1 MDPHTPVGKSEWVV
15 HEQNRSTSHDN
26 TGVCMFVGAAG
37 GPLESL
43 VPCAA
48 AASGVAYTVDDFVEI
63 GERTW
68 NLERLFN
75 LKAGLTK
82 ADDTLP
88 QRLLKEPHKSGP
100 SAGIVVNLD
109 AMLPVY
115 YRERGWSVDGVPTR
129 EKLAELRLDVG
140 LILRNSPT
148 DAVAYNESGL

>member
-1 MDPHTPVGKSEWVV
+1 VV

-43 VPCAA
+43 VPCVAA
-48 AASGVAYTVDDFVEI
+48 AWGVPYTVDDFVEI

-115 YRERGWSVDGVPTR
+115 YRERGWSEDGIPTR
-129 EKLAELRLDVG
+129 EKLAELG
-140 LILRNSPT
+140 LTS
-148 DAVAYNESGL
+148 A